1 MKKSMSLLRDD
12 TEGSI
17 YAAWCPMFGK
27 FDIRE
32 LNKHCDELAR
42 LSQLRKRTNLIEDH
56 DLDALVYAGT
66 KFGL

>member
-1 MKKSMSLLRDD
+1 MKKINLMRDD
-12 TEGSI
+12 TEGSV

-32 LNKHCDELAR
+32 LNKHCEELAR
-42 LSQLRKRTNLIEDH
+42 LSRLRARPILIEDH
-56 DLDALVYAGT
+56 DIDALIYAGT